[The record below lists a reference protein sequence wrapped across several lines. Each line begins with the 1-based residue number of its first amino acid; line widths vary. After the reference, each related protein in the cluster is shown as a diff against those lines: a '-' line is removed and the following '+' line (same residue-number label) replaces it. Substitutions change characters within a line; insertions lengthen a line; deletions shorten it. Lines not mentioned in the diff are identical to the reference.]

1 MWTNEDKGEH
11 FNRQL
16 HNKHRSDSLLAA
28 FCNLN
33 REARDNLTSRYVEA
47 VFQE

>member
-1 MWTNEDKGEH
+1 MWTNDKGER

-16 HNKHRSDSLLAA
+16 HNKHRSDSLLAS

-33 REARDNLTSRYVEA
+33 RKAHDDLTSRYVDA
-47 VFQE
+47 VLQE